1 LPPSITIC
9 APVMFGKSSE
19 ARASA
24 KTAIS
29 SAVAIRFW
37 PGTFAFAQF
46 AAIASQTASGSY
58 RAAGAADEFGVRRA
72 RDQRVDADIVIRV
85 VKRG

>member
-1 LPPSITIC
+1 
-9 APVMFGKSSE
+9 MYGKSSE

-58 RAAGAADEFGVRRA
+58 RAAGAADEFGVRCA
-72 RDQRVDADIVIRV
+72 RDQRVDADLVIRV